1 MNAFEKHSNMDI
13 YKMLSLMTL
22 RKKNHFINDRMMKL
36 SEVKCFGQRFP
47 ASEWQGLGPQ
57 HSAYSLG
64 LQHCNL
70 PHCTSQKEYQSLT

>member
-36 SEVKCFGQRFP
+36 SEVKCFGQRSQL
-47 ASEWQGLGPQ
+47 ASGKAWDL
-57 HSAYSLG
+57 
-64 LQHCNL
+64 NIL
-70 PHCTSQKEYQSLT
+70 PTA